1 MQKSKKALIIF
12 LSIICILVIVALV
25 LIFQGNKK
33 DRLVRLYKKILDS
46 KDYTFSM
53 EEDSKEYM
61 YKITVSQKENNIK
74 IDTQSGDDNS
84 STLILDG
91 RVYVIMHKPKEYYIV
106 DGDNIDGDIIISGLK
121 EMANEKYVIGREEI
135 NGKAYYYEEYKD
147 KSNFL
152 QLIHETDDAKIT
164 TRFYFDN
171 NNLVYIRNIVDDEG
185 EKQEELLKVDLKY
198 DVDNNIFKIPEDYA
212 EM

>member
-12 LSIICILVIVALV
+12 LSLICILVVIALI
-25 LIFQGNKK
+25 LIFQDNKK
-33 DRLVRLYKKILDS
+33 DRLIKLYKKVLES
-46 KDYTFSM
+46 KSYTFSM
-53 EEDSKEYM
+53 EEDNKDYV
-61 YKITVSQKENNIK
+61 YKMTVSQKENNIK

-106 DGDNIDGDIIISGLK
+106 DGDNVDGDIIISGLK
-121 EMANEKYVIGREEI
+121 EMANEKYVNGREEI
-135 NGKAYYYEEYKD
+135 NGKTYYYEEYKD

-152 QLIHETDDAKIT
+152 QLVHETDDAKIT
-164 TRFYFDN
+164 TKFYFDN
-171 NNLVYIRNIVDDEG
+171 NNLVYIKNTVEDEG
-185 EKQEELLKVDLKY
+185 DKQEELLKVILNY
-198 DVDNNIFKIPEDYA
+198 EVDSNIFKIPEDYA